1 MIDRNRLFWLA
12 AAVFA
17 LCFVAYLFR
26 PKPELKHHNALI
38 SNCSSSVQQID
49 LSTNRQGKNDTSEH
63 RVVTVTDKAE
73 MLEILSC
80 LKIRNVFQTLGGVHA
95 CYGNISIRIKTGSD
109 EYNISYDH
117 GTGIYAIGGRD
128 VGFVSLSSASC
139 KKLNS
144 LLLAK
149 GFTKAQIG
157 FR

>member
-1 MIDRNRLFWLA
+1 MVDWNRLLWLA
-12 AAVFA
+12 AAVCA
-17 LCFVAYLFR
+17 LFFVAYLFR
-26 PKPELKHHNALI
+26 PKPELRHHNACI
-38 SNCSSSVQQID
+38 RNCSSSVQTID
-49 LSTNRQGKNDTSEH
+49 LSVNRQGKNDTSEH
-63 RVVTVTDKAE
+63 KVVTVTDKAE
-73 MLEILSC
+73 MQEILSC
-80 LKIRNVFQTLGGVHA
+80 LRVRNVFQTLGCVHA
-95 CYGNISIRIKTGSD
+95 CYGNISIRIKAGSD

-144 LLLAK
+144 LLLSK

>member
-1 MIDRNRLFWLA
+1 MANWNRLLWLT
-12 AAVFA
+12 AAVCA
-17 LCFVAYLFR
+17 LFFVAYFFR
-26 PKPELKHHNALI
+26 PKSELKHHNALI
-38 SNCSSSVQQID
+38 RNCSSSVQQID
-49 LSTNRQGKNDTSEH
+49 LSTNRQGENDTSEH
-63 RVVTVTDKAE
+63 RVVAVTDKAE
-73 MLEILSC
+73 MQEILSC
-80 LKIRNVFQTLGGVHA
+80 LKVRNVFQTLGCVHL
-95 CYGNISIRIKTGSD
+95 CYGNISIRIKTGSE

-117 GTGIYAIGGRD
+117 GNGIYAIGGRD

>member
-1 MIDRNRLFWLA
+1 MVDWNRLFWLA
-12 AAVFA
+12 AAVSA
-17 LCFVAYLFR
+17 LFFVAYLFR
-26 PKPELKHHNALI
+26 PKPELRHHNTCI
-38 SNCSSSVQQID
+38 RNCCSSVQQID
-49 LSTNRQGKNDTSEH
+49 LSFKRQGPGDTAER

-80 LKIRNVFQTLGGVHA
+80 LRVRNVFQTLGGVHA
-95 CYGNISIRIKTGSD
+95 CYGNISIRIKTGSE

-117 GTGIYAIGGRD
+117 GTGIYAIGGRN